1 MARKR
6 TNLIGN
12 TPSVRETKVAIYI
25 RVSTIHQ
32 VDKDSIPMQKK
43 DLIAYCQLILGT
55 DNYEIFEDAGYS
67 GKNTDRPAF
76 QNMMGR
82 IRKGE
87 FTHVLVWKI
96 DRVSRNL
103 LDFAEMYEELRSL
116 RVTFVSKNE
125 QFDTSTAIGE
135 AMLKIILVFAEL
147 ERNMTSERV
156 TATMISRANSGQWN
170 GGRIPFGYSYDPKEK
185 VFSIHEDEASICR
198 ELKDLYLLNRSLV
211 YVSRALNEKGYKTRA
226 GVSWSPHS
234 VWIIASSPFYAGIYR
249 YNRYKGVESR
259 TINPEEEWVMIQNH
273 HPAIFT
279 LEEHQAMRSIMKSN
293 QRNMDNLPG
302 RVHLSTKTHI
312 FQGIMYCDK
321 CSSKMVSTPGRL
333 HVDGYRTS
341 NYGCPLRRNTKK
353 CNNPTVNDI
362 VIGEFVI
369 NYILNM
375 LNAKKTFSTINTPD
389 ELNAALL
396 FGSVFSEVSSVEEN
410 GLNSFFNLLSRYGSD
425 RSYIF
430 SVKSPRKKK
439 AAVDPELS
447 KLRKEKEKQERALQR
462 LQDLYL
468 YSETSMS
475 EKDFII
481 RKSEISSHLDNI
493 NRQLGLMTQDQASFL
508 SDEEFIKQA
517 SHLLIQKELKN
528 KKYIY
533 FKKLVS
539 TVDPDILKAYME
551 TILDSIYTADG
562 KITAITF
569 KNGLTHRFI
578 YKDK

>member
-185 VFSIHEDEASICR
+185 VFSIREDEASICR
-198 ELKDLYLLNRSLV
+198 ELKDLYLLNRSLA
-211 YVSRALNEKGYKTRA
+211 YVSRALNEKGYK
-226 GVSWSPHS
+226 
-234 VWIIASSPFYAGIYR
+234 Y
-249 YNRYKGVESR
+249 
-259 TINPEEEWVMIQNH
+259 EEIELGKDTNL
-273 HPAIFT
+273 T
-279 LEEHQAMRSIMKSN
+279 AMRAVSGSHTTPQVFIGGKRIGGN
-293 QRNMDNLPG
+293 EELQQY
-302 RVHLSTKTHI
+302 
-312 FQGIMYCDK
+312 FADK
-321 CSSKMVSTPGRL
+321 K
-333 HVDGYRTS
+333 
-341 NYGCPLRRNTKK
+341 
-353 CNNPTVNDI
+353 
-362 VIGEFVI
+362 
-369 NYILNM
+369 
-375 LNAKKTFSTINTPD
+375 
-389 ELNAALL
+389 
-396 FGSVFSEVSSVEEN
+396 
-410 GLNSFFNLLSRYGSD
+410 
-425 RSYIF
+425 
-430 SVKSPRKKK
+430 
-439 AAVDPELS
+439 
-447 KLRKEKEKQERALQR
+447 
-462 LQDLYL
+462 
-468 YSETSMS
+468 
-475 EKDFII
+475 
-481 RKSEISSHLDNI
+481 
-493 NRQLGLMTQDQASFL
+493 
-508 SDEEFIKQA
+508 
-517 SHLLIQKELKN
+517 
-528 KKYIY
+528 
-533 FKKLVS
+533 
-539 TVDPDILKAYME
+539 
-551 TILDSIYTADG
+551 
-562 KITAITF
+562 
-569 KNGLTHRFI
+569 
-578 YKDK
+578 

>member
-185 VFSIHEDEASICR
+185 VFSIREDEASICR
-198 ELKDLYLLNRSLV
+198 ELKDLYLLNRSLA

-293 QRNMDNLPG
+293 KRNMDNLPG

-321 CSSKMVSTPGRL
+321 CGSKTVSTPGRL

-389 ELNAALL
+389 ELNVALL
-396 FGSVFSEVSSVEEN
+396 SGSVFSEVSSVEEN

-462 LQDLYL
+462 LQNLYL

>member
-185 VFSIHEDEASICR
+185 IFSIREDEASICR
-198 ELKDLYLLNRSLV
+198 ELKDLYLLNRSLA

-312 FQGIMYCDK
+312 FQGIMYCGK
-321 CSSKMVSTPGRL
+321 CGSKMVSTPGRL

-396 FGSVFSEVSSVEEN
+396 SGSVFSEVSSVEEN

-430 SVKSPRKKK
+430 SVKNPRKKK

>member
-1 MARKR
+1 M
-6 TNLIGN
+6 
-12 TPSVRETKVAIYI
+12 
-25 RVSTIHQ
+25 
-32 VDKDSIPMQKK
+32 
-43 DLIAYCQLILGT
+43 
-55 DNYEIFEDAGYS
+55 
-67 GKNTDRPAF
+67 
-76 QNMMGR
+76 
-82 IRKGE
+82 
-87 FTHVLVWKI
+87 
-96 DRVSRNL
+96 
-103 LDFAEMYEELRSL
+103 
-116 RVTFVSKNE
+116 
-125 QFDTSTAIGE
+125 
-135 AMLKIILVFAEL
+135 
-147 ERNMTSERV
+147 
-156 TATMISRANSGQWN
+156 
-170 GGRIPFGYSYDPKEK
+170 
-185 VFSIHEDEASICR
+185 
-198 ELKDLYLLNRSLV
+198 
-211 YVSRALNEKGYKTRA
+211 
-226 GVSWSPHS
+226 
-234 VWIIASSPFYAGIYR
+234 
-249 YNRYKGVESR
+249 
-259 TINPEEEWVMIQNH
+259 
-273 HPAIFT
+273 
-279 LEEHQAMRSIMKSN
+279 
-293 QRNMDNLPG
+293 
-302 RVHLSTKTHI
+302 
-312 FQGIMYCDK
+312 
-321 CSSKMVSTPGRL
+321 
-333 HVDGYRTS
+333 
-341 NYGCPLRRNTKK
+341 
-353 CNNPTVNDI
+353 
-362 VIGEFVI
+362 
-369 NYILNM
+369 
-375 LNAKKTFSTINTPD
+375 
-389 ELNAALL
+389 NAALL
-396 FGSVFSEVSSVEEN
+396 SGSVFSEVSSVEEN

-430 SVKSPRKKK
+430 SVKNPRKKK